1 MDEDLLGYLF
11 GALEPHEM
19 RRLEDRLRT
28 DAELRAELSR
38 LEQALSPLS
47 DSRDPADEPPADL
60 VSNTLAN
67 LPPLPPVDAE
77 SDVEGQTAGATPPRL
92 TPVDSRWDAG
102 SGSVQGWTDWI
113 AAATAVAILLGLLLP
128 ALAEGRFEARKVA
141 CQEQLR
147 GLGTAITQFVLRSE
161 HDRLPA
167 VAAKG
172 PEAFAG
178 VYAIRLND
186 AGLLPDGSV
195 RWCPSLPKPGG
206 GTDADLATFA
216 AAIDASSSARVSP
229 ERLLIRAMELHHT
242 AVDELRELQRLVG
255 GHYAYTLGVID
266 DRRFGSPRYE
276 GRSTFAVMSDAPLG
290 GASNP
295 GRWAGRIGHNR
306 RGVNVLYESGTVR
319 FIPLEAIDRIP
330 DHPWLNVRGEVEA
343 GIHIDDAVLAPS
355 WRAPFLDSPQR

>member
-1 MDEDLLGYLF
+1 MDEDLLGYLL

-19 RRLEDRLRT
+19 RRLENRLRT
-28 DAELRAELSR
+28 DGELRAELSR
-38 LEQALSPLS
+38 IEQALSPLAES
-47 DSRDPADEPPADL
+47 HDPGDEPPADL
-60 VSNTLAN
+60 VANTLAN
-67 LPPLPPVDAE
+67 LPPLPAADAE
-77 SDVEGQTAGATPPRL
+77 SGVDGRAAGSASPRL
-92 TPVDSRWDAG
+92 TPVDGRWDAG
-102 SGSVQGWTDWI
+102 SGSAKGWTDWV
-113 AAATAVAILLGLLLP
+113 AAATAAAILLGLLLP

-147 GLGTAITQFVLRSE
+147 ELGTAITQFVLRSE
-161 HDRLPA
+161 QDRLPA
-167 VAAKG
+167 VAASG

-206 GTDADLATFA
+206 GTDADLATYA
-216 AAIDASSSARVSP
+216 AAFNASSSARVSP
-229 ERLLIRAMELHHT
+229 ERLLIAAAELHHT

-266 DRRFGSPRYE
+266 NRRFGSPRYE

-290 GASNP
+290 GASKS
-295 GRWAGRIGHNR
+295 RRSASRIGHNR

-319 FIPLEAIDRIP
+319 FIPLEAIDTIP